1 MAEIAGE
8 REEVGRRRNVRIAPS
23 LMCADLCHFAESMR
37 RLEECGADLFHI
49 DIMDAHFVPNM
60 PMGLEIL
67 RQARPK
73 TSLAFDVH
81 LMVENNDFF
90 VVELARIGVQK
101 ISVHV
106 ESAVHLDRTLAL
118 IQQQDIL
125 AGVALNPTTPLSA
138 LDYALER
145 TDFVLLMMV
154 SPGFAGQELVPSGI
168 RKISDCRVYLDGHGL
183 AIPIE
188 VDGNVSL
195 ENIPRMVAAGAEI
208 LVAGTSSVFRPD
220 GSLQENFQRTR
231 EAITRGLELPVE

>member
-1 MAEIAGE
+1 MAE
-8 REEVGRRRNVRIAPS
+8 VGHGQKVRIAPS
-23 LMCADLCHFAESMR
+23 LMCADLCHFAESMQ

-67 RQARPK
+67 RQARSK
-73 TSLAFDVH
+73 TKVPFDVH

-90 VVELARIGVQK
+90 VEELAAIGVQQ
-101 ISVHV
+101 ISAHA

-118 IQQQDIL
+118 IQQHGIL

-145 TDFVLLMMV
+145 MDFVVLMMV
-154 SPGFAGQELVPSGI
+154 NPGFAGQALVPSGI
-168 RKISDCRVYLDGHGL
+168 RKIGDCRAYLDGHGL
-183 AIPIE
+183 DIPIE

-195 ENIPRMVAAGAEI
+195 ENIPRMVAAGAGI
-208 LVAGTSSVFRPD
+208 LVAGTSSVFRED
-220 GSLQENFQRTR
+220 GSLKENFQRTR
-231 EAITRGLELPVE
+231 DAIARGLELNDE

>member
-1 MAEIAGE
+1 MSGE
-8 REEVGRRRNVRIAPS
+8 GKEVEHSGTIRIAPS

-67 RQARPK
+67 RQARSK
-73 TSLAFDVH
+73 TSLAFDAH

-90 VVELARIGVQK
+90 VEELAAIGVQQ
-101 ISVHV
+101 ISAHV
-106 ESAVHLDRTLAL
+106 ESAVHLDRTLGL
-118 IQQQDIL
+118 IREHGIL

-145 TDFVLLMMV
+145 TDFVVLMMV
-154 SPGFAGQELVPSGI
+154 NPGFAGQRLVPSGI
-168 RKISDCRVYLDGHGL
+168 RKIAECKAYLDGHGL
-183 AIPIE
+183 DVPIE

-195 ENIPRMVAAGAEI
+195 ENIPRMVAAGAQI
-208 LVAGTSSVFRPD
+208 LVAGTSSVFRED
-220 GSLQENFQRTR
+220 GSLQQNFQRTR
-231 EAITRGLELPVE
+231 EAIARGLKLNDTR